1 MDLAE
6 ASTIKNELQEYIQL
20 QEREI
25 AILENLSI
33 HAQNANAGR
42 TAAFLREVE
51 EYKRR
56 ITIRIIEFKE
66 LFEAEER
73 RLQAQEELPEVV
85 CERNSPG
92 IGHQYRGFIVRN
104 RGIEKPYT
112 GYQVM
117 NRGGMYGGYA
127 GNGRRY

>member
-25 AILENLSI
+25 SILENLSI
-33 HAQNANAGR
+33 HAQNANAVR

-73 RLQAQEELPEVV
+73 RLQAQGELPEGV

-112 GYQVM
+112 GYQVR